1 MSFLDQCL
9 RLKDKISESIRIHI
23 DKLSKYEEIASNQN
37 SVDEAN
43 NLIEQ
48 LGVRIEDDNKHSL
61 VSQLKTRK

>member
-9 RLKDKISESIRIHI
+9 RLKDKISESIRIPI
-23 DKLSKYEEIASNQN
+23 DKLSKYEEITNNQ
-37 SVDEAN
+37 SSIDEAN

-48 LGVRIEDDNKHSL
+48 LGIRIEDDNKHSL